1 MISRL
6 SIRLW
11 RLDCYWCGTVGAA
24 AAVVDRDRILIL
36 IEFVTISRLGLGPIV
51 IMTKSQYPHF
61 ISLPVKLELEL
72 ELKFIQVIAREQGHF
87 VAL

>member
-24 AAVVDRDRILIL
+24 AVVDRDRILIQ
-36 IEFVTISRLGLGPIV
+36 FAAISRLGLGPIV